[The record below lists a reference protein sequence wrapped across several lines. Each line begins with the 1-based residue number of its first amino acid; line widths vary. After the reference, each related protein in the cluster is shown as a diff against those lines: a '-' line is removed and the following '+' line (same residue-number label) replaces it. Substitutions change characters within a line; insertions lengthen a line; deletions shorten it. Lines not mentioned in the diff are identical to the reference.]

1 MARESLNDLTAF
13 VAVAQ
18 ARSFTKA
25 GSQLGVSASALSHA
39 MRGLEERLGLR
50 LLARTTRSVSP
61 TQAGERL
68 LHAIGPH
75 LDGIEAGIAALRA
88 LRDRPAGTVRLT
100 ANEHAATTL
109 VYPAIARLVADYP
122 EIEIEVNVDNGFAD
136 IVAGRFDAGIRI
148 GEHVE
153 RDMVAV
159 RIGPDMRM
167 AIVGA
172 PTYFERHP
180 RPDSPRDL
188 TGHHCIYTRLP
199 THGNLMSWEFEKDGE
214 EVAVR
219 VEGPLVLN
227 TLSLGLRAA
236 LDGLG
241 LGYCPEDLV
250 AGDLAERRLIRVL
263 KDWCPPFPGYHL
275 YYPSRRQLSPVLGV
289 LVQALRYRA

>member
-188 TGHHCIYTRLP
+188 TGHHCINTRLP

>member
-1 MARESLNDLTAF
+1 MVRESLNDLTAF

-188 TGHHCIYTRLP
+188 TGHHCINTRLP